1 MNITKESFQALPKET
16 QDAVFE
22 EMCELYN
29 FVLKYPITVR
39 DLQIFAEWIN
49 TTGVHG
55 RELKEF
61 LYNRT
66 RR

>member
-1 MNITKESFQALPKET
+1 MHITKESFQALPKEK

-29 FVLKYPITVR
+29 FVLKYPVAVS
-39 DLQIFAEWIN
+39 DLKVFAEWA
-49 TTGVHG
+49 TMKALHG
-55 RELKEF
+55 KRLKDF
-61 LYNRT
+61 LYNSA